1 MRRIILVLVLSFIG
15 LIYPQSESKTKL
27 LLLSIAGGTSVNSIA
42 NTYFYDQSN
51 DEIIN
56 PGLYFNF
63 GVGYGPFE
71 LVELAELYLSITAG
85 YTKVSTSKVQ
95 LERIPSEA
103 QLIIETFPILFWV
116 KFQTD
121 TKLSPFIEL
130 GIGASRLNYIER
142 YSWNRINTTS
152 FNYWAFAY
160 GLGAGLKYKISPIVE
175 VALAADNLT
184 NEKEH
189 IEINNRDN
197 MTGIR
202 IRNSVYVYY
211 LMVIYNL

>member
-1 MRRIILVLVLSFIG
+1 MRRITVVVVLSFIG
-15 LIYPQSESKTKL
+15 LIYPQSESKNKF
-27 LLLSIAGGTSVNSIA
+27 LLLSIAGGTCVNAIA

-63 GVGYGPFE
+63 GVGYGPFD
-71 LVELAELYLSITAG
+71 LVELTELYLSLTAG

-95 LERIPSEA
+95 LERLPSEA

-142 YSWNRINTTS
+142 YSWYRINTTS

-160 GLGAGLKYKISPIVE
+160 GLGAGLNYKISPVVE
-175 VALAADNLT
+175 IALAADNLT

-189 IEINNRDN
+189 IEINNRDKKS
-197 MTGIR
+197 GIK
-202 IRNSVYVYY
+202 IRNSVYVYH
-211 LMVIYNL
+211 LKVNINL